1 MFFDESDT
9 AWDAAPDYDKDMGSG
24 AITRKVGAA
33 THLSIPAP
41 LWPACRAAAQ
51 LGQLDFD
58 TWVATSTLPAAARAW
73 YASLD
78 VAVKAAIRESAL
90 GLA

>member
-1 MFFDESDT
+1 MFDSESDT
-9 AWDAAPDYDKDMGSG
+9 AWDAFPTYDKDMGSG

-33 THLSIPAP
+33 THLAIPGA
-41 LWPACRAAAQ
+41 LWAACRAAAQ

-58 TWVATSTLPAAARAW
+58 TWVATSTLPAATRTW
-73 YASLD
+73 YAGLD
-78 VAVKAAIRESAL
+78 AAVKAAMRESAL